1 MDRTVSEVVRERS
14 VVRERHRLV
23 SRLVVAQCAALA
35 VWIAAA
41 ATGASAWVAPTAAAA
56 AGALVLIRIRGH
68 DAIDVAMT
76 LLRHTFPRAHAPADI
91 RDTAQSAGRTVGLCW
106 DGTCVTAVVEVLA
119 PVGVITRL
127 GRDRAD
133 PSQTLPLGALSDCLR
148 RHDVMLDGI
157 DVVVHGR
164 RVLDATPAGQVYAQL
179 IGPLPAAATRTV
191 WLALRLDAS
200 TCPDAVERRG
210 GGTEGATRTITASAR
225 RVVRALGDSG
235 CPARILTATE
245 IRSAAHRI
253 THGADPL
260 AAERSWRYV
269 RLPVGYSTGAVLD
282 PRRLDA
288 STLTHIWT
296 HPSLS
301 STVTVR
307 IRPGSFGATRVGG
320 LVRYA
325 TRTPDGPITSGSRTV
340 HGREREALLAS
351 LPYATTGLE
360 GITDL
365 RSLSRDHLDGLALP
379 VAGCGQ
385 LIGADESGRAIA
397 VRLTGPGVR
406 SVHVA
411 GELYLAQ
418 QIVFRAVAIGA
429 RVAIHTDRADAWRP
443 LLNSAASPDRLRI
456 AGEHPD
462 DREFDTVVFDGVRP
476 SRRPHTGAIHV
487 HAHPDQ
493 WPRERPTVAIEQ
505 PNGSGERVV
514 LTTRGKRMTLTLVT
528 IAAESAHIGRPRI
541 PESVPSR

>member
-1 MDRTVSEVVRERS
+1 
-14 VVRERHRLV
+14 
-23 SRLVVAQCAALA
+23 
-35 VWIAAA
+35 
-41 ATGASAWVAPTAAAA
+41 VAPTAAATTA
-56 AGALVLIRIRGH
+56 ALVLIRIRGR
-68 DAIDVAMT
+68 DAVDTATT
-76 LLRHTFPRAHAPADI
+76 LLRHTFPRVHGPAEI
-91 RDTAQSAGRTVGLCW
+91 RDTARPTGRPVGLRW

-119 PVGVITRL
+119 PAGVITRL

-133 PSQTLPLGALSDCLR
+133 SSQTLPVGALSDCLR
-148 RHDVMLDGI
+148 RHDVTLDAI

-200 TCPDAVERRG
+200 TCRDAVDRRG
-210 GGTEGATRTITASAR
+210 GGTEGATRTVTAAAR
-225 RVVRALGDSG
+225 RVVRTLGDSG
-235 CPARILTATE
+235 CAARILTAPE
-245 IRSAAHRI
+245 IRSAALRV

-260 AAERSWRYV
+260 VAERSWRHV
-269 RLPVGYSTGAVLD
+269 RLPVGFSTGGVLD

-325 TRTPDGPITSGSRTV
+325 TRTPDGPVTSGARTV
-340 HGREREALLAS
+340 HGREREALLAC
-351 LPYATTGLE
+351 LPYATNGLE

-365 RSLSRDHLDGLALP
+365 RNANRDDLDGLALP
-379 VAGCGQ
+379 VTGCGQ
-385 LIGADESGRAIA
+385 LIGSDESGRAIA

-429 RVAIHTDRADAWRP
+429 RVVIHTDRADAWRS
-443 LLNSAASPDRLRI
+443 LLNGAASPDRLRI
-456 AGEHPD
+456 AGEQPG

-476 SRRPHTGAIHV
+476 TGRPHTGAIHV

-493 WPRERPTVAIEQ
+493 WPREHPTVAIEQ

-528 IAAESAHIGRPRI
+528 IEAESAHIGRPRVV
-541 PESVPSR
+541 EAVPAR